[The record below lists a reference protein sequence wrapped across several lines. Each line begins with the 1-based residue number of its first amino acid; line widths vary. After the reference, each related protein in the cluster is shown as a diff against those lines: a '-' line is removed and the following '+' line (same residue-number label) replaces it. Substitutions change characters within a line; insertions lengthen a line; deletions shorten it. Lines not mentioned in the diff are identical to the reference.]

1 MTRRAYQ
8 HEIRSGTCEEC
19 GTAARATYCPSC
31 RFYLDRLRENA
42 EAEAVE
48 RWTALLDSY
57 ELPDAFRETW
67 LAPAIPILVNAPA
80 IVVVIPARQRRWIE
94 RRLGRAF
101 DEAGVEIVSVRRGV
115 ELVRN
120 EIQTGRKVK

>member
-8 HEIRSGTCEEC
+8 REITSGTCQEC
-19 GTAARATYCPSC
+19 GTGTRATYCPSC

-42 EAEAVE
+42 DPEAVE
-48 RWTALLDSY
+48 RWETLLDSY
-57 ELPDAFRETW
+57 ELPDTFREVW
-67 LAPAIPILVNAPA
+67 LAPAVPIAVHAPA

-94 RRLGRAF
+94 RRLGSAF

-115 ELVRN
+115 EVVR
-120 EIQTGRKVK
+120 ESRGVAG